1 VVLPETIVRA
11 CIKFAFLLIAAL
23 CSAGAAAQAYPGKPV
38 RIVIGFPPGGGI
50 DIVARLMAPEL
61 GKSLGQPV
69 IIDNKPG
76 AAGALGTDIVAKS
89 APDGYTIFFGTTG
102 NISINPVFMTNLSFN
117 MDRDLMPLT
126 QVASVAFLLYTYPG
140 FAPKTL
146 TELIAHAKAN
156 PGKVNF
162 CSSATGGLPHLAG
175 ELLNLQA
182 GIKTVHIPYKGS
194 APCLN
199 DLMGG
204 QVQFDFDAVAIG
216 LQHVKSGRLRAL
228 ASTGAKRLSFLPDIP
243 AANESLPG
251 FEVVNAYGMLLPA
264 GTPRPIVQRLQHD
277 IARVLQIPD
286 LREKLVA
293 QATDPVGSSPEEF
306 AAFMKAESVKWA
318 RVIKTADV
326 KPE

>member
-1 VVLPETIVRA
+1 MRALVHFALFLFACCALP
-11 CIKFAFLLIAAL
+11 
-23 CSAGAAAQAYPGKPV
+23 AGAQGYPNRPIRV
-38 RIVIGFPPGGGI
+38 VIGFPPGGGI
-50 DIVARLMAPEL
+50 DIVARLIAPDL
-61 GKSLGQPV
+61 GKALGQAV

-76 AAGALGTDIVAKS
+76 AAGALATDIVAKA
-89 APDGYTIFFGTTG
+89 APDGYTLFFGTTG
-102 NISINPVFMTNLSFN
+102 NFSINPVFMTNLTFN

-140 FAPKTL
+140 YAPKTL
-146 TELIAHAKAN
+146 SELIADAKAN

-216 LQHVKSGRLRAL
+216 MQHVKSGRLRAL
-228 ASTGAKRLSFLPDIP
+228 AATGPKRLSFLPEVP

-251 FEVVNAYGMLLPA
+251 FEVINAYGMLLPA
-264 GTPRPIVQRLQHD
+264 GTPRDIAQRLQRE
-277 IARVLQIPD
+277 ITKVLQIPEVRD
-286 LREKLVA
+286 KLVA
-293 QATDPVGSSPEEF
+293 QATDPVGSTPEEF
-306 AAFMKAESVKWA
+306 AAFMEAESVKWA
-318 RVIKTADV
+318 RVIKSANV

>member
-1 VVLPETIVRA
+1 LRILIKLASILCLACCALP
-11 CIKFAFLLIAAL
+11 
-23 CSAGAAAQAYPGKPV
+23 AAAQGYPNKPIRV
-38 RIVIGFPPGGGI
+38 VIGFPPGGGI
-50 DIVARLMAPEL
+50 DIVARLLAPDL
-61 GKSLGQPV
+61 GHVLGQPV

-89 APDGYTIFFGTTG
+89 APDGYTVFFGTTG
-102 NISINPVFMTNLSFN
+102 NISINPIFMTNLAFN

-126 QVASVAFLLYTYPG
+126 QVASVAFLLYSYPG
-140 FAPKTL
+140 YPAKTL
-146 TELIAHAKAN
+146 GELIANARAN

-182 GIKTVHIPYKGS
+182 GIRTVHIPYKGS

-216 LQHVKSGRLRAL
+216 MQHVKSGRLRAL
-228 ASTGAKRLSFLPDIP
+228 ASTGPKRLSFLPEVP

-264 GTPRPIVQRLQHD
+264 GTPRDIVQRLQRE
-277 IARVLQIPD
+277 ITKVLQIPD
-286 LREKLVA
+286 VREKLVA
-293 QATDPVGSSPEEF
+293 QATDPVGSTPEEF
-306 AAFMKAESVKWA
+306 AAFMKTESVKWA
-318 RVIKTADV
+318 RVIKAANV